1 MGADSLCIKD
11 MAGLSDPVQCRDPA
25 VKALKERS

>member
-11 MAGLSDPVQCRDPA
+11 MAGVLLPGDAYELISQL
-25 VKALKERS
+25 KAH